1 MARERPVA
9 SGTCEENERRAAQRS
24 RLAER
29 QRACRE
35 AMGEKWLGH
44 PGRRL
49 NKEESVKMSKPGPP
63 VREAKK

>member
-1 MARERPVA
+1 MNDEQRKE
-9 SGTCEENERRAAQRS
+9 AAK

-49 NKEESVKMSKPGPP
+49 KKEESVKMSEPRLP
-63 VREAKK
+63 VREVKK